1 MSTPQLVQA
10 VVIALV
16 VTWAVL
22 AAAYRLLPVTSRRAL
37 ARVARVL
44 DRPGAPAWLRGFGRR
59 IEPVSSRGGSCSDG
73 CSSCG
78 GCGSA
83 EAAPAPATD
92 EVRPLRFRPRPKA

>member
-10 VVIALV
+10 VVVALV

-37 ARVARVL
+37 ARLARAL
-44 DRPGAPAWLRGFGRR
+44 DRSAAPAWLRRLGRR
-59 IEPVSSRGGSCSDG
+59 VEPVSSSGGSCSDG

-83 EAAPAPATD
+83 EALPAAD
-92 EVRPLRFRPRPKA
+92 EVRPLQFRPRTKA